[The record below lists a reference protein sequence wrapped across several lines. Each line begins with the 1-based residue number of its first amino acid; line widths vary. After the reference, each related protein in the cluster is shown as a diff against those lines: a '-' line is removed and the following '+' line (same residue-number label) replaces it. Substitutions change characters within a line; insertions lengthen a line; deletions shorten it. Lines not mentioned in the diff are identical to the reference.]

1 MGTRFLASAHD
12 PDPECR
18 QHMRGQWQILIQKSG
33 LAEGYTMRYCTFP
46 LDLTSESRFGSD
58 AAGGGGLRGDFVE
71 QSLRRKEQFTFNS
84 Q

>member
-1 MGTRFLASAHD
+1 
-12 PDPECR
+12 
-18 QHMRGQWQILIQKSG
+18 
-33 LAEGYTMRYCTFP
+33 MRYCTFP
-46 LDLTSESRFGSD
+46 LDLTSESRFDSD